1 MKKLIMK
8 KIKIISTLALISS
21 LAACVDQEKNK
32 LDNRVLD
39 YWNFKINKDYESAYD
54 FLSPGWKSTENKEA
68 FARRMKNSTIDWK
81 SAKILTK
88 ECSETYL
95 CDVSLQIEYEY
106 MFKEAIGNKIL
117 MPTSLK
123 ENWLMQDNVWYNVPV
138 KKRIK
143 SRN

>member
-1 MKKLIMK
+1 MK